1 MKMFKSYLLPLLALV
16 LLSTACQ
23 TDNAEKTSALRYIP
37 DDINSLLII
46 DVPDLMAKADF
57 EEIKEL
63 DFYKK
68 FLLSAANEKPSIARI
83 LEDPAASGLNIDEH
97 FYLAMK
103 VKSTNGT
110 PEFAAFVAPVQ
121 DKDALER
128 ALSALDIQFV
138 PAAQNFG
145 YSDLQRGHMVWN
157 DEVIVMGVGNQAGQ
171 LDDKIE
177 SFLNTTPK
185 NGLYRNKNLQK
196 SLKRDF
202 DMAHWLRL
210 DPFLEGLNNDLL
222 SAAVGLSEDDLTDN
236 YLNSFVHF
244 KAGEM
249 EGETFFQIKRG
260 VTNDLQLFFKDKVK
274 TNFGRYMPGEGL
286 GIMMTAAMDLKG
298 INQIL
303 IEKHVKGLGMQ
314 KLDEYG
320 LSFEDFV
327 RAFSGEVAIGAYS
340 REAGKAFPLVV
351 FPVEK
356 EKRFNTLLDFALDKG
371 ILTDEGKGRY
381 VLRDGNPNMGFSNSP
396 GYLLYENDMLYL
408 SDQREILDEIASGDF
423 ERGGTTIERMSELMA
438 NNIFA
443 AFGDIEWMSQIE
455 DDFVD
460 SPFAEFESKANR
472 DKASFIIKMKEDRT
486 NSLKQFFIEM
496 NQLYLGQSGD
506 KTGI

>member
-16 LLSTACQ
+16 LLGTACQ

-37 DDINSLLII
+37 DDMNSLLII
-46 DVPDLMAKADF
+46 DMPDLMAKADF
-57 EEIKEL
+57 AEIKEL

-103 VKSTNGT
+103 VKSTRGA
-110 PEFAAFVAPVQ
+110 PDFAAFVAPIQ
-121 DKDALER
+121 DKDALEQT
-128 ALSALDIQFV
+128 LSALDIQFV

-145 YSDLQRGHMVWN
+145 YSDLQRAHMVWN
-157 DEVIVMGVGNQAGQ
+157 DEVIVMGIGSEEGP
-171 LDDKIE
+171 LHDKIE

-196 SLKRDF
+196 SLQRDF
-202 DMAHWLRL
+202 DMAHWLRI
-210 DPFLEGLNNDLL
+210 DPFLEGLNNELF
-222 SAAVGLSEDDLTDN
+222 SAVAGLSQDDLTDN
-236 YLNSFVHF
+236 YLNSFMHF

-274 TNFGRYMPGEGL
+274 TNFGRHMPGDGL
-286 GIMMTAAMDLKG
+286 GVMMTAAMDLKG

-303 IEKHVKGLGMQ
+303 IEKHVKGLGIQ
-314 KLDEYG
+314 RLEEYG
-320 LSFEDFV
+320 LSFEDLV

-340 REAGKAFPLVV
+340 RAKGKAFPLVV
-351 FPVEK
+351 LAVEK
-356 EKRFNTLLDFALDKG
+356 EKRLNTLLEFALDKG
-371 ILTDEGKGRY
+371 ILLAEGKDRYILQDKPGSRGFGR
-381 VLRDGNPNMGFSNSP
+381 SAA
-396 GYLLYENDMLYL
+396 YLLYENDMLYL
-408 SDQREILDEIASGDF
+408 SDQSEILDEIASGDF

-438 NNIFA
+438 NNIFSL
-443 AFGDIEWMSQIE
+443 FGDIEWLSQID

-460 SPFAEFESKANR
+460 LPFADFESKANR
-472 DKASFIIKMKEDRT
+472 NKASFKLRMNDQRT

-496 NQLYLGQSGD
+496 NKIYLREGGD
-506 KTGI
+506 KI

>member
-16 LLSTACQ
+16 LLGTACQ

-46 DVPDLMAKADF
+46 DMPDLMQKADF

-103 VKSTNGT
+103 MKSTSGA
-110 PEFAAFVAPVQ
+110 PDFAAFVAPVQ
-121 DKDALER
+121 DKDALEQT
-128 ALSALDIQFV
+128 LSALDIQFV
-138 PAAQNFG
+138 PASQNFG

-157 DEVIVMGVGNQAGQ
+157 DEVIVMGVGSEEG
-171 LDDKIE
+171 LLHDKIE

-210 DPFLEGLNNDLL
+210 DPFLEGLNNELF
-222 SAAVGLSEDDLTDN
+222 SAVAGLSQDDLTDN

-244 KAGEM
+244 NAGEM

-260 VTNDLQLFFKDKVK
+260 VTNDLQLFFKEKVK
-274 TNFGRYMPGEGL
+274 TNFGKHMPGEGL
-286 GIMMTAAMDLKG
+286 GVMMTAAMDLKG

-303 IEKHVKGLGMQ
+303 IEKHVKGLGIQ
-314 KLDEYG
+314 RLEEYR

-340 REAGKAFPLVV
+340 RGSGEAFPLVV
-351 FPVEK
+351 LPVEK

-371 ILTDEGKGRY
+371 IISAEGKGRY
-381 VLRDGNPNMGFSNSP
+381 ILQDDNGRRGFSNSP
-396 GYLLYENDMLYL
+396 GYLLYKNDMLYL
-408 SDQREILDEIASGDF
+408 SDQSEILDEIASGNF
-423 ERGGTTIERMSELMA
+423 KRGGTTIERMSELMA
-438 NNIFA
+438 NNIFSL
-443 AFGDIEWMSQIE
+443 FGDIEWLSQVD
-455 DDFVD
+455 DDFAD
-460 SPFAEFESKANR
+460 LPFADFESKTNR
-472 DKASFIIKMKEDRT
+472 NKASFILRMNDHRM

-496 NQLYLGQSGD
+496 NKIYLREGGD
-506 KTGI
+506 KI

>member
-16 LLSTACQ
+16 LLGTACQ
-23 TDNAEKTSALRYIP
+23 TDNAEKTAALRYIP
-37 DDINSLLII
+37 DDMNSLLII
-46 DVPDLMAKADF
+46 DMPDLMQKADF

-103 VKSTNGT
+103 VKSTNSS
-110 PEFAAFVAPVQ
+110 PDFAAFVAPVQ

-128 ALSALDIQFV
+128 TLSALEIDFV
-138 PAAQNFG
+138 PASQNFG
-145 YSDLQRGHMVWN
+145 YSHLQRAHMVWN
-157 DEVIVMGVGNQAGQ
+157 DEVIVMGVGREEGH
-171 LDDKIE
+171 LHDKIE

-210 DPFLEGLNNDLL
+210 DPFLEGLNNELF
-222 SAAVGLSEDDLTDN
+222 SAVAGLSQDDLTDN

-274 TNFGRYMPGEGL
+274 TNFGRHMPGEGL

-314 KLDEYG
+314 RLEEYG
-320 LSFEDFV
+320 LSFEDLV

-340 REAGKAFPLVV
+340 RGSGDAFPLVIL
-351 FPVEK
+351 PVEK

-371 ILTDEGKGRY
+371 ILTEEGKGRY
-381 VLRDGNPNMGFSNSP
+381 LLRDDKLNRGGSNSP
-396 GYLLYENDMLYL
+396 GYLLYKNDMLYL
-408 SDQREILDEIASGDF
+408 SDQSEILDEIASGNF
-423 ERGGTTIERMSELMA
+423 KRGGTTIERMSELMS
-438 NNIFA
+438 NNIFSL
-443 AFGDIEWMSQIE
+443 FGDIEWLSQVD
-455 DDFVD
+455 DDFAEL
-460 SPFAEFESKANR
+460 PFADFESKANR
-472 DKASFIIKMKEDRT
+472 NKVSFKLKMNDQRT

-496 NQLYLGQSGD
+496 NKIYLREGGD
-506 KTGI
+506 KI

>member
-1 MKMFKSYLLPLLALV
+1 MKMFKSYFLPLLALV

-23 TDNAEKTSALRYIP
+23 TDNAEKTAALRYIP

-121 DKDALER
+121 DKDALEQT
-128 ALSALDIQFV
+128 LSALDIQFV
-138 PAAQNFG
+138 PASQNFG
-145 YSDLQRGHMVWN
+145 HSTLNKAHMVWN
-157 DEVIVMGVGNQAGQ
+157 DEVIVMGIGREEERIH
-171 LDDKIE
+171 DKIE

-185 NGLYRNKNLQK
+185 NGLYKNKNLQK

-222 SAAVGLSEDDLTDN
+222 SAAVGLSQDDLTDN
-236 YLNSFVHF
+236 YLNSFMHF
-244 KAGEM
+244 KEGEM

-286 GIMMTAAMDLKG
+286 GLMMTAAMDLKG

-314 KLDEYG
+314 RLEKYG

-340 REAGKAFPLVV
+340 RESGEAFPLVIL
-351 FPVEK
+351 PVEK

-371 ILTDEGKGRY
+371 LLIDEGKGRY
-381 VLRDGNPNMGFSNSP
+381 ELRDDSGNRGFSNSP
-396 GYLLYENDMLYL
+396 GYLLYKNDMLYL
-408 SDQREILDEIASGDF
+408 SDQREILDEIASGDY
-423 ERGGTTIERMSELMA
+423 ERGGATIERMSELMTK
-438 NNIFA
+438 NIFSV
-443 AFGDIEWMSQIE
+443 FGDIEWMSRIE
-455 DDFVD
+455 DDFAD
-460 SPFAEFESKANR
+460 LPFAEFESKANR
-472 DKASFIIKMKEDRT
+472 DKASFIIKMKDHRT
-486 NSLKQFFIEM
+486 NSLKQFFLEM
-496 NQLYLGQSGD
+496 NKIYLREGAD
-506 KTGI
+506 KI